1 MKTKEKEGYMDS
13 QKLYEQR
20 NQIIAAFLVAAFIGL
35 FNETALN
42 MAFAQLIVDFNTDA
56 STIQWLTTGY
66 LLTLGILVPL
76 SGFLM
81 QRFTTRHLFIVSL
94 LFSIIGTGVSAISP
108 TFAVLLTGRII
119 QAIGAAIILPLMMQ
133 VVLMIY
139 PINQRGAA
147 MGKIGLVIIFAP
159 AIGPTIAGFVMEHF
173 SWHYI
178 FLMSLPFLFISF
190 ILGLKFVQNVS
201 DVHPVKFDVLSII
214 LSTIGFGG
222 VVYGFS
228 ISGKLGTFIS
238 AEVMVAIGIGAIG
251 IILFCLRQF
260 KMDQPM
266 LNLKVFSFPMYNIGL
281 LMVILVHMTILA
293 TMVLLPIYLQN
304 ILLLAPMIAGLSLLP
319 GGVINAFMAV
329 ASGHIFDRFGPRV
342 MVPVGLLLEIV
353 ALFALRTIDANTSV
367 YFIVVF
373 HILMFIGIS
382 LASMPAQTNG
392 LNQLPRHLYPDGT
405 AFMNTLQQV
414 AGAIGTAVS
423 ITIMSISTANFV
435 KVNGTTDDNTFT
447 GSIIGVQHALTFA
460 LVLAIIALVLS
471 FFMKHVQEEK

>member
-1 MKTKEKEGYMDS
+1 MAN

-42 MAFAQLIVDFNTDA
+42 MAFAQLIVDFKTDA

-76 SGFLM
+76 SSILM
-81 QRFTTRHLFIVSL
+81 QRFTTRQLFIVSL
-94 LFSIIGTGVSAISP
+94 FFSIIGTCVSAISP
-108 TFAVLLTGRII
+108 TFALLLAGRII
-119 QAIGAAIILPLMMQ
+119 QAVGTAIILPLMMQ

-173 SWHYI
+173 SWHSI
-178 FLMSLPFLFISF
+178 FWMSLPFLLISF
-190 ILGLKFVQNVS
+190 VLGLKFVQNVS
-201 DVHPVKFDVLSII
+201 EVRMVKFDGVSIV

-222 VVYGFS
+222 IVYGFS
-228 ISGKLGTFIS
+228 ISGKLGTFMTIEVIS
-238 AEVMVAIGIGAIG
+238 SLMVGALG
-251 IILFCLRQF
+251 IILFCLRQV
-260 KMDQPM
+260 KMEQPM
-266 LNLKVFSFPMYNIGL
+266 LNLKVFSFPMYNIGML
-281 LMVILVHMTILA
+281 LVIIVHMTILA

-304 ILLLAPMIAGLSLLP
+304 ILLLAPMIAGLTLLP

-329 ASGHIFDRFGPRV
+329 ASGHIFDRFGPRI
-342 MVPVGLLLEIV
+342 MVPVGLFLEII
-353 ALFALRTIDANTSV
+353 ALLFLRTIDAETSV
-367 YFIVVF
+367 YFIVSF
-373 HILMFIGIS
+373 HILMFVGIS

-392 LNQLPRHLYPDGT
+392 LNQLPRRLYPDGT

-423 ITIMSISTANFV
+423 ITIMSISKTNFV
-435 KVNGTTDDNTFT
+435 SQNGASTTNEFA
-447 GSIIGVQHALTFA
+447 GSIIGVQHALTFS
-460 LVLAIIALVLS
+460 LILAILAFVIS
-471 FFMKHVQEEK
+471 FFMKRVQENK

>member
-1 MKTKEKEGYMDS
+1 MAN

-42 MAFAQLIVDFNTDA
+42 MAFAQLIVDFKTDA

-76 SGFLM
+76 SSILM
-81 QRFTTRHLFIVSL
+81 QRFTTRQLFIVSL
-94 LFSIIGTGVSAISP
+94 FFSIIGTCVSAISP
-108 TFAVLLTGRII
+108 TFALLLAGRII
-119 QAIGAAIILPLMMQ
+119 QAVGTAIILPLMMQ

-173 SWHYI
+173 SWHSI
-178 FLMSLPFLFISF
+178 FWMSLPFLLISF
-190 ILGLKFVQNVS
+190 VLGLKFIQNVS
-201 DVHPVKFDVLSII
+201 EVRMVKFDGVSIV

-222 VVYGFS
+222 IVYGFS
-228 ISGKLGTFIS
+228 ISGKLGTFMTIEVIS
-238 AEVMVAIGIGAIG
+238 SLMVGALG
-251 IILFCLRQF
+251 IILFCLRQV
-260 KMDQPM
+260 KMEQPM
-266 LNLKVFSFPMYNIGL
+266 LNLKVFSFPMYNIGML
-281 LMVILVHMTILA
+281 LVIIVHMTILA

-304 ILLLAPMIAGLSLLP
+304 ILMLAPMIAGLTLLP

-329 ASGHIFDRFGPRV
+329 ASGHIFDRFGPRI
-342 MVPVGLLLEIV
+342 MVPVGLFLEII
-353 ALFALRTIDANTSV
+353 ALLFLRTIDAETSV
-367 YFIVVF
+367 YFIVSF
-373 HILMFIGIS
+373 HILMFVGIS

-392 LNQLPRHLYPDGT
+392 LNQLPRRLYPDGT

-423 ITIMSISTANFV
+423 ITIMSISKTNFV
-435 KVNGTTDDNTFT
+435 SQNGASTTNEFA
-447 GSIIGVQHALTFA
+447 GSIIGVQHALTFS
-460 LVLAIIALVLS
+460 LILAILAFVIS
-471 FFMKHVQEEK
+471 FFMKRVQENK

>member
-266 LNLKVFSFPMYNIGL
+266 LNLKVFFLSL
-281 LMVILVHMTILA
+281 CTILA
-293 TMVLLPIYLQN
+293 Y
-304 ILLLAPMIAGLSLLP
+304 
-319 GGVINAFMAV
+319 
-329 ASGHIFDRFGPRV
+329 
-342 MVPVGLLLEIV
+342 
-353 ALFALRTIDANTSV
+353 
-367 YFIVVF
+367 
-373 HILMFIGIS
+373 
-382 LASMPAQTNG
+382 
-392 LNQLPRHLYPDGT
+392 
-405 AFMNTLQQV
+405 
-414 AGAIGTAVS
+414 
-423 ITIMSISTANFV
+423 
-435 KVNGTTDDNTFT
+435 
-447 GSIIGVQHALTFA
+447 
-460 LVLAIIALVLS
+460 
-471 FFMKHVQEEK
+471 